1 MKNTLLI
8 ILIIFNLNSFSQG
21 SSSKIDS
28 TKTEKTNINAGKKDN
43 ENQTI
48 LTELDYYKLLA
59 EQSESNNNSFKSLMQ
74 WSLGISFAF
83 LLAIIGSQIF
93 FNYRINKKE
102 IDFIKKD
109 LDEKIAEL
117 KNTLSGNI
125 DSKFEKL
132 KEELK
137 KDILRSSVDMKKNL
151 SENFKSQRE
160 YAALKMEATKTSLKQ
175 DLKSLENEIKKNT
188 GDLWKIKGV
197 KANALTNF
205 IKSAEIE
212 IELKREVKYIL
223 NDIIEILKQLEEI
236 HLVDV
241 NALERLIGKIKDTHT
256 EQVAEITKLY
266 IDKPVYEFEP
276 TDENTGLMGAFAS
289 RKKYIKNEMYKK

>member
-8 ILIIFNLNSFSQG
+8 ILLIFNLNSFSQG
-21 SSSKIDS
+21 SSPETDS
-28 TKTEKTNINAGKKDN
+28 AKTEKTNINPGEKNK
-43 ENQTI
+43 ENQKI
-48 LTELDYYKLLA
+48 LTELDYYRLLA
-59 EQSESNNNSFKSLMQ
+59 EQSESNNNSFKSLMH

-109 LDEKIAEL
+109 LDEKTAEL
-117 KNTLSGNI
+117 KNTLSENI

-175 DLKSLENEIKKNT
+175 DLKHLENEIKKNT

-205 IKSAEIE
+205 IRSAEIQ
-212 IELKREVKYIL
+212 IDLKREVKYIL
-223 NDIIEILKQLEEI
+223 NDIIEILKQIEEI

-241 NALERLIGKIKDTHT
+241 NALETLIEKIKATHT
-256 EQVAEITKLY
+256 AQVAEIKKLY
-266 IDKPVYEFEP
+266 IDKPVYEFVP
-276 TDENTGLMGAFAS
+276 NDKTTGLVGAFAS
-289 RKKYIKNEMYKK
+289 RKKYIKNEMNKK

>member
-1 MKNTLLI
+1 
-8 ILIIFNLNSFSQG
+8 
-21 SSSKIDS
+21 
-28 TKTEKTNINAGKKDN
+28 
-43 ENQTI
+43 
-48 LTELDYYKLLA
+48 
-59 EQSESNNNSFKSLMQ
+59 
-74 WSLGISFAF
+74 
-83 LLAIIGSQIF
+83 
-93 FNYRINKKE
+93 
-102 IDFIKKD
+102 
-109 LDEKIAEL
+109 
-117 KNTLSGNI
+117 
-125 DSKFEKL
+125 
-132 KEELK
+132 
-137 KDILRSSVDMKKNL
+137 MKKNL

-276 TDENTGLMGAFAS
+276 TEENTGLMGAFAS